1 MKEVGRPKHGLKAS
15 KRSLGG
21 RLFEIQQS
29 AEKVRRCGITGNI
42 AIHVPPVSFTD
53 IVEKYRWKSEQCL
66 AYFNIIHDI
75 CPQLYDCT
83 MN

>member
-1 MKEVGRPKHGLKAS
+1 MKEVGRPKHGLKAR

-42 AIHVPPVSFTD
+42 AIHVPPVSLISQKLLKNTD
-53 IVEKYRWKSEQCL
+53 ESPNN
-66 AYFNIIHDI
+66 A
-75 CPQLYDCT
+75 
-83 MN
+83 